1 MTHRIWTGWRPSRRK
16 ALIGAGAL
24 GLLSTSRFVAAQ
36 SAAPITLV
44 INQSPWLASFQKMVA
59 VYSQET
65 GNQVEID
72 VNPFG
77 GSLEKQRNSVR
88 AGQGLFDL
96 LIMNSG
102 WIPEMY
108 AGGFVT
114 PVSDIEPAFKL
125 DAGTYTLG
133 DTVFYDAGKKAMAPG
148 GKLMAVPIHPN
159 IPMLYFRGDLY
170 QEHGLAPP
178 ETFARLEENAKA
190 LHHPPAMYG
199 IVQRGARGAHV
210 VAYDFYPYLYGHGGT
225 LFRDQSA
232 GDYTVALNSP
242 AGKAALDYYV
252 RLARE
257 AGHPQTAALDQAE
270 VIQNMLTGKAGHIL
284 AVIAAWSQM
293 DDPAKSIV
301 VDKVEVT
308 LPPHVEGARSA
319 PPLGHFL
326 GGIAHNIPDDR
337 KRAAFEFLRWF
348 QTKDA
353 QMKNAEM
360 GGVPVHSAPYE
371 SPLAEE
377 RKNRWMR
384 PMAKALPLAVNIY
397 QFPEAS
403 EVIAVLE
410 LGLNRAVAGE
420 IETGAALKEMADS
433 IYAIMSA
440 RGYQTNKLPPL

>member
-1 MTHRIWTGWRPSRRK
+1 MTRSIWTGWRPSRRK
-16 ALIGAGAL
+16 LLIGAGAL
-24 GLLSTSRFVAAQ
+24 GMLGASRFVAAQ
-36 SAAPITLV
+36 SAPPITLV

-59 VYSQET
+59 AYVQET
-65 GNQVEID
+65 GNQVELD

-88 AGQGLFDL
+88 AKEGQFDL

-114 PVSDIEPAFKL
+114 PVSDIDSGFTL
-125 DAGTYTLG
+125 DPGIYTLG
-133 DTVFYDAGKKAMAPG
+133 DTVFYDAQKKAMAPG

-170 QEHGLAPP
+170 QDKGLAQA
-178 ETFARLEENAKA
+178 ETFAKLEENAKA
-190 LHHPPAMYG
+190 LNDPPRRYG

-210 VAYDFYPYLYGHGGT
+210 VAYDFYPYLFGHGGS

-232 GDYTVALNSP
+232 GDYTVTLNSP
-242 AGKAALDYYV
+242 EGKAALDYYV

-293 DDPAKSIV
+293 DDAAKSIV

-308 LPPHVEGARSA
+308 LPPHVEGKSSA

-326 GGIAHNIPDDR
+326 GGIAHNTPDDR
-337 KRAAFEFLRWF
+337 KRAAFAFLRWF
-348 QTKDA
+348 QSKEA

-360 GGVPVHSAPYE
+360 GGVPVHRAAYE

-377 RKNRWMR
+377 RKNRWMK
-384 PMAKALPLAVNIY
+384 PVAKALPLAVNIY

-420 IETGAALKEMADS
+420 IETAAALNDMAGQ
-433 IYAIMSA
+433 IHAIMA
-440 RGYQTNKLPPL
+440 RHGYQTNQLPPL